1 MTGVAMLKAA
11 GLWEKTSAKGNR
23 YLVGRL
29 GGVKI
34 LILANLDYS
43 AESNPTHHL
52 FFVEAAERPREAR
65 QSPRTTADNSTTSP
79 SRQEPR
85 RRSPYRERKTQQDAS
100 GSAPD
105 PRPFNDE
112 IPF

>member
-1 MTGVAMLKAA
+1 MSGAAMLKAA

-23 YLVGRL
+23 YFVGRL

-34 LILANLDYS
+34 LILANLDQS

-52 FFVEAAERPREAR
+52 FFVEAAERPREAEQR
-65 QSPRTTADNSTTSP
+65 STTSP

-85 RRSPYRERKTQQDAS
+85 RRAPYRAQKPQHDAG